1 VEWGK
6 VRNIKKIEPVNRF
19 GVLMKRG
26 GYMDTRPRTDGEY
39 LRCYE
44 GFVLDLFKIEELTK
58 ENKSQ
63 NDPGKCQ
70 NEERTRITEQTCLN
84 QVAAPHWY
92 TTIMKSDPGDPGYSP
107 DKLIKVVLLLG
118 KDKKLGIGDYK
129 DLRTILDYL
138 DHPDQSVEYF
148 HEKDAADN
156 ENQPSHDT
164 NTTRI
169 RTRIK
174 TQEKDVSVTDSGKKG
189 KSPEKSDVKIDA
201 VFDQKTAKN
210 TDEKVVPI
218 EITTK
223 PVVEKETR
231 KNVAEDNKV
240 KRVEKNLDHPDHI
253 DQPIENAHQ
262 KEANDIENH
271 LIQDVHEKGQIWQE
285 MKGPINS
292 VNLGAFSMWYCDQ
305 SGNVHGP
312 TRIKE
317 IASKIFRITPEPP
330 KKDETPEPCNLFTEK
345 NGWVVTER
353 TAIKVSGEETQIEQG
368 NFDDKEEGV

>member
-1 VEWGK
+1 
-6 VRNIKKIEPVNRF
+6 
-19 GVLMKRG
+19 
-26 GYMDTRPRTDGEY
+26 
-39 LRCYE
+39 
-44 GFVLDLFKIEELTK
+44 
-58 ENKSQ
+58 
-63 NDPGKCQ
+63 
-70 NEERTRITEQTCLN
+70 
-84 QVAAPHWY
+84 
-92 TTIMKSDPGDPGYSP
+92 MKSDPGDPGYSP

-138 DHPDQSVEYF
+138 DHPDQSVEDS

-174 TQEKDVSVTDSGKKG
+174 TQENGITVTDLGKKG
-189 KSPEKSDVKIDA
+189 KSPEKSDGKIDA

-210 TDEKVVPI
+210 TDENVVPI

-223 PVVEKETR
+223 PLVEKEKR
-231 KNVAEDNKV
+231 KSVAEDNKV
-240 KRVEKNLDHPDHI
+240 ERVEKNLDHPDHI
-253 DQPIENAHQ
+253 DQSIENAHQ
-262 KEANDIENH
+262 KEANDSGIH
-271 LIQDVHEKGQIWQE
+271 LIQDVGEKAQTWQGMKGQI
-285 MKGPINS
+285 NS
-292 VNLGAFSMWYCDQ
+292 ANVGAFSMWYCDQ
-305 SGNVHGP
+305 SENVHGP

-317 IASKIFRITPEPP
+317 IVSKIFGITPEPP
-330 KKDETPEPCNLFTEK
+330 KNDETPESCNIFTEK

>member
-1 VEWGK
+1 
-6 VRNIKKIEPVNRF
+6 
-19 GVLMKRG
+19 
-26 GYMDTRPRTDGEY
+26 
-39 LRCYE
+39 
-44 GFVLDLFKIEELTK
+44 
-58 ENKSQ
+58 
-63 NDPGKCQ
+63 
-70 NEERTRITEQTCLN
+70 
-84 QVAAPHWY
+84 
-92 TTIMKSDPGDPGYSP
+92 MKSDPGDPGYSP

-138 DHPDQSVEYF
+138 DHLDQSVEDF
-148 HEKDAADN
+148 HKNDASDN

-174 TQEKDVSVTDSGKKG
+174 PQKTDVSVTELDKIGE
-189 KSPEKSDVKIDA
+189 SPEKGDVKIDA
-201 VFDQKTAKN
+201 FFDQKTAKN
-210 TDEKVVPI
+210 SDEKVVPI

-240 KRVEKNLDHPDHI
+240 KRVGKNLDHPDHTDLSI
-253 DQPIENAHQ
+253 KNAHQ
-262 KEANDIENH
+262 KESNDSEID
-271 LIQDVHEKGQIWQE
+271 LIHDVGEKARIWPGMKGQI
-285 MKGPINS
+285 NS
-292 VNLGAFSMWYCDQ
+292 ANVGAFSMWYCDQ
-305 SGNVHGP
+305 NKNKHGP

-345 NGWVVTER
+345 NGWVVTQR
-353 TAIKVSGEETQIEQG
+353 SAIKVSGEENQIEQG